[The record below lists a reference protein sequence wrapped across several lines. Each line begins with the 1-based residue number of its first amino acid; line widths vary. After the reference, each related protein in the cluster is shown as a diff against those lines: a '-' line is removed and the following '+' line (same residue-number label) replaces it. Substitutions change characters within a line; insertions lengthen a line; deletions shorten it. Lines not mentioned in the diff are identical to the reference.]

1 MAHFAEINSN
11 NEVLRVVVVNNQL
24 ILDPSGQ
31 EQEQLGISFCQHL
44 FGGIWIQTSYNSK
57 MRKNYASQGYF
68 YDIQR
73 DAFIPPK
80 PYPSWILNEDTCQ
93 WVSPVPYPQDEK
105 VYAWNE
111 ETQSWQVLQ

>member
-1 MAHFAEINSN
+1 MASFAEIGLN
-11 NEVLRVVVVNNQL
+11 NQVLRVIAVNNDEL
-24 ILDPSGQ
+24 LDQNGV
-31 EQEQLGISFCQHL
+31 EQEHLGQQFCRSL
-44 FGGIWIQTSYNSK
+44 LGGTWIQTSYNSK